1 MPREE
6 PLCLGTAA
14 VWSETFASLEKK
26 KIAVSAESFMHVLV
40 FFKQLPAKSHWSQ
53 HSLSFE
59 PPSMN
64 NQSHSKGGI
73 NVCFTSQLNQAMMA
87 QNRALRNAGLRYSR
101 RKEGLRQS
109 ADGRGKKTKENH
121 LIKKFKSLVPK
132 CCFKHLTKNTYRYWG
147 KIKHMSY
154 SILCSNIWISLK
166 NQNIEYK
173 ENHNIV
179 QYKQNIVTYDQ
190 SISLFF
196 TKRSC
201 TETND
206 EAGNLA
212 LTGNYIN
219 NHE

>member
-14 VWSETFASLEKK
+14 VWSETFASLK
-26 KIAVSAESFMHVLV
+26 KIFFAVSAESFMHVLV
-40 FFKQLPAKSHWSQ
+40 FSNSFLQSLTDLSTLCHLSLPAWTTRVILKAELTSA
-53 HSLSFE
+53 SL
-59 PPSMN
+59 PSEIRPWWRRIE
-64 NQSHSKGGI
+64 H
-73 NVCFTSQLNQAMMA
+73 FAMPA
-87 QNRALRNAGLRYSR
+87 YGTAEGR
-101 RKEGLRQS
+101 RGLRQS

-132 CCFKHLTKNTYRYWG
+132 CCFKHLTKNTYKYWG

-173 ENHNIV
+173 KNHNIV

-196 TKRSC
+196 HQKKLHW
-201 TETND
+201 
-206 EAGNLA
+206 NLWWSW
-212 LTGNYIN
+212 
-219 NHE
+219 